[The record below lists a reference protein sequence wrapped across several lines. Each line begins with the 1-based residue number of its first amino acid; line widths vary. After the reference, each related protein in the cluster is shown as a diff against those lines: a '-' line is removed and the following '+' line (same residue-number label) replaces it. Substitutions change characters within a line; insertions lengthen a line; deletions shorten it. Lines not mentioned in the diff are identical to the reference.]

1 MRYLEGKT
9 IIVTGGGGGIG
20 SAIAL
25 ELGRQGANVVVND
38 IGANLKGEGN
48 DESVARSI
56 VAQIVADGG
65 RAVVDGHSIAD
76 WGQAQTIVRAA
87 LDAFGGL
94 HGVVNNAGIL
104 RDRYFHNMDP
114 EEWRSVIDVNL
125 SGYFYVSRAAAP
137 IFRQQNGG
145 ALVHFTSTAGLV
157 GTTGQANYGA
167 AKAGIV
173 GLSKQIALDMERFGV
188 RSNCVSPFAWTRM
201 TSNIPTDTPEQQERV
216 RKLSQMGPE
225 KIAPLVAYL
234 LSDAAS
240 SVNAQVF
247 AVRNNEI
254 FLMGQSRPLRSIHRG
269 GDGWSVASLAE
280 YLEPTLRNSF
290 YALEQSRDVFPSDPI

>member
-1 MRYLEGKT
+1 MAHLKGKT
-9 IIVTGGGGGIG
+9 IIVTGGAGGIG
-20 SAIAL
+20 SAISL

-38 IGANLKGEGN
+38 VGANLKGEGQ
-48 DESVARSI
+48 DMSTAEALVE
-56 VAQIVADGG
+56 QIRAEGG
-65 RAVVDGHSIAD
+65 SAVVDAHSIAD
-76 WGQAQTIVRAA
+76 WDEAQAIIRTAV
-87 LDAFGGL
+87 DTFGGL
-94 HGVVNNAGIL
+94 DGVVNNAGIL

-114 EEWRSVIDVNL
+114 AEWRAVIDVNL

-137 IFRQQNGG
+137 VFREQGSG
-145 ALVHFTSTAGLV
+145 SLVHFTSTAGLI

-201 TSNIPTDTPEQQERV
+201 TSNIPADTPEQAERV
-216 RKLSQMGPE
+216 RKLSQMSPE
-225 KIAPLVAYL
+225 KVAPLVAFL
-234 LSDAAS
+234 LSDEAKE
-240 SVNAQVF
+240 VNAQIF

-269 GDGWSVASLAE
+269 DGWSVDALAE
-280 YLEPTLRNSF
+280 YLVPTLRNSF
-290 YALEQSRDVFPSDPI
+290 YGLEQSRDVFPSDPV

>member
-1 MRYLEGKT
+1 MTLLMGKT
-9 IIVTGGGGGIG
+9 IVVTGGAGGIG
-20 SAIAL
+20 SAISL

-38 IGANLKGEGN
+38 IGASLKGEGA
-48 DESVARSI
+48 DASAAQTVVDKI
-56 VAQIVADGG
+56 VAAGG
-65 RAVVDGHSIAD
+65 RAVVDGHSIANWD
-76 WGQAQTIVRAA
+76 EAQAIVQTAV
-87 LDAFGGL
+87 DMFGGL
-94 HGVVNNAGIL
+94 HGIVNNAGIL

-114 EEWRSVIDVNL
+114 EEWRAVIDVNL
-125 SGYFYVSRAAAP
+125 SGYFYVSRAAAS

-145 ALVHFTSTAGLV
+145 AYVHFTSTAGLV

-201 TSNIPTDTPEQQERV
+201 TSNIPSDTPEQAERV
-216 RKLSQMGPE
+216 RKLSRMAPE

-240 SVNAQVF
+240 GVNAQVF
-247 AVRNNEI
+247 AQRSNEI
-254 FLMGQSRPLRSIHRG
+254 FLMGQSRPIRSLHRAEP
-269 GDGWSVASLAE
+269 GWTAEGLAE
-280 YLEPTLRNSF
+280 YLEPVLRRDL
-290 YALEQSRDVFPSDPI
+290 YGLEQSRDVFPNDPI